1 MRFRPCI
8 DLHGGKVKQIVGSS
22 LTDSGERLQTN
33 FESELDSA
41 WYAGLYRRD
50 GLTGGHVIMLGPGNT
65 EAALRALQAYPG
77 GLQLGGGIT
86 PENAER
92 FLEAGAERVIV
103 TSYVFSGGELRR
115 DRLEELCRRIGADKL
130 VLDLSCRRRDGA
142 YRIVTDRWQKF
153 TDLEVTPELLRE
165 LAPCC
170 SEYLVHAVEVEGRQ
184 SGVDLELVRILAA
197 SPRPVVYAG
206 GIATLAE
213 LEQIRAAGADRVD
226 FTVGSALDLFGGPLP
241 YARLKEYR

>member
-65 EAALRALQAYPG
+65 GAALRALQAYPG

-130 VLDLSCRRRDGA
+130 VLDLSCRRRSGA

-165 LAPCC
+165 LAPSC

-206 GIATLAE
+206 GISSLTE
-213 LEQIRAAGADRVD
+213 LEQIREAGAGRVD

-241 YARLKEYR
+241 YAQLKNYR